1 MRLHRPIAICAL
13 LVLIAAAAMV
23 LPRNP
28 SSKSKPGT
36 DSGPASAAT
45 HVAASDAAKTVTAS
59 TPPQPAP
66 AEAGMMAYID
76 PETGDLTTGPAP
88 TSELEL
94 DLDTQNA
101 LRHDDLGLEV
111 KTRAD
116 GSKVMNL
123 QGRYQH
129 VSVIHIDAN
138 GVKTVCTDNEK
149 AAEHNLNHAPATPS
163 APEVK

>member
-28 SSKSKPGT
+28 SSTSKPG
-36 DSGPASAAT
+36 S
-45 HVAASDAAKTVTAS
+45 AS

-88 TSELEL
+88 ASELEL
-94 DLDTQNA
+94 DADTQNA

-129 VSVIHIDAN
+129 VS
-138 GVKTVCTDNEK
+138 
-149 AAEHNLNHAPATPS
+149 
-163 APEVK
+163 